1 MKRQSLW
8 PAIISAILAIVVT
21 WALYRAPA
29 ESPLHALRYL
39 YFIPVIL
46 VSFLYGLAP
55 GLFAAFLA
63 VSLMLPHILQ
73 TAARNFLSEH
83 LFSLLAEALL
93 LILSAVAVDQWL
105 GTQRRQRDF
114 YKALSDLGE
123 LLASQREAESLLKTL
138 LESLFQLTG
147 ASWGEVILK
156 ENNSLVRKI
165 ALGEPI
171 PRKPFKP
178 LAQPD
183 RKTLADMVL
192 EEGRTIVSANLE
204 LDPRFSRWADTPV
217 RFSSFLAVPLR
228 IQGKPIGLIALAN
241 KPEGPFSPQ
250 DVKMVEAVISK
261 GEIALENLWLLE
273 SEKKRAAKLAALN
286 EIARAV
292 SSALDPKLLYSIVHR
307 EISRL
312 MKAENFYIAL
322 YNPEEETVE
331 FVFVVENGKVSEWG
345 KRKAIH
351 GKGLT
356 EHIIFTGKPLLLSGD
371 AEEELKRL
379 RIEPIGRPAKSWL
392 GAPLI
397 VGDRVIGVMAV
408 QSYDEENLYTQEDLE
423 VFQNIALQTAVALE
437 NARLLER
444 TDEALAQKVKELSIL
459 AELDREMAIASS
471 DLARLLKLIL
481 DRALLY
487 TGADAGVLALLE
499 EKEGKKGLYL
509 KAQVG
514 YPPEIEQYA
523 YTPYPLERGITG
535 RVVRTG
541 QAVLCPDV
549 KLDPD
554 YDPVRES
561 TLSQLTVPIILEGKV
576 LGAITLESSRYDAF
590 TMEDLAFVRSLA
602 DRAAIAINQAML
614 FEKVRQASEAKSA
627 FISEISHELRNPL
640 ASIKGY
646 TDLILEGK
654 AGPLSERQEEFL
666 TKVRSN
672 AERMQKLLED
682 LSHLSKIE
690 AGQIP
695 LNIAPVQ
702 VKETVEEVISM
713 CREKAEEKGLSLQVE
728 IEEGLP
734 PLKADK
740 LRFTQILSNLL
751 ENACSYTPQGGKV
764 TVKACRE
771 DKFIKIEV
779 ADTGIGIP
787 FEEQPKIFQRFFR
800 GSHPMV
806 RGKQGTGLGLHIT
819 KKLVEMQ
826 GGEISF
832 RSVPNQGTTFIFT
845 LPVWE

>member
-1 MKRQSLW
+1 MRKQNLW
-8 PAIISAILAIVVT
+8 PAIFSAILTIVIT
-21 WALYRAPA
+21 WALYRTPA
-29 ESPLHALRYL
+29 GSPLHALRYL
-39 YFIPVIL
+39 YFIPVVL

-55 GLFAAFLA
+55 GLFGAFLVA
-63 VSLMLPHILQ
+63 SLMLPHILQ
-73 TAARNFLSEH
+73 TAARNFFSEH
-83 LFSLLAEALL
+83 LFSLLAEILL
-93 LILSAVAVDQWL
+93 LVLSAVAVDQWL

-123 LLASQREAESLLKTL
+123 LLASQRETESLLKTL
-138 LESLFQLTG
+138 LESLLHLTG

-156 ENNSLVRKI
+156 ENSSLVRKVAI
-165 ALGEPI
+165 GEP
-171 PRKPFKP
+171 PSRKLLAKP
-178 LAQPD
+178 N
-183 RKTLADMVL
+183 RKTLADVVL
-192 EEGRTIVSANLE
+192 EEGRSVISTNLE
-204 LDPRFSRWADTPV
+204 LDPRFSRWTDTPV
-217 RFSSFLAVPLR
+217 RFGSFLAVPLR
-228 IQGKPIGLIALAN
+228 VQGKPVGLIALAN
-241 KPEGPFSPQ
+241 KPEGSFSPREI
-250 DVKMVEAVISK
+250 KMVEAVISK
-261 GEIALENLWLLE
+261 GEIALENIWLFE
-273 SEKKRAAKLAALN
+273 SEKKRAAKLAVLN
-286 EIARAV
+286 DIARAI
-292 SSALDPKLLYSIVHR
+292 SSALDPKLLYSVVHR

-331 FVFVVENGKVSEWG
+331 FVFVVENGKVSEGG
-345 KRKAIH
+345 KRKVIP

-356 EHIIFTGKPLLLSGD
+356 EHIIFTGKPLLLCGD
-371 AEEELKRL
+371 VEGELKRL
-379 RIEPIGRPAKSWL
+379 GVEPVGRPAKCWL
-392 GAPLI
+392 GVPLAI
-397 VGDRVIGVMAV
+397 GDRIIGVMAV
-408 QSYDEENLYTQEDLE
+408 QSYEEENLYTQEDLE
-423 VFQNIALQTAVALE
+423 IFQSIALQTAVTLE
-437 NARLLER
+437 NAHLLER

-459 AELDREMAIASS
+459 AELDREMAIASL
-471 DLARLLKLIL
+471 DLARLLKLIV
-481 DRALLY
+481 DRAVSY
-487 TGADAGVLALLE
+487 TGADAGVLALVE
-499 EKEGKKGLYL
+499 EKEGKKGLFL

-523 YTPYPLERGITG
+523 YTPYPVEKGITG

-549 KLDPD
+549 SLDPD

-576 LGAITLESSRYDAF
+576 LGAITLESSRYGAF
-590 TMEDLAFVRSLA
+590 SNEDLNFAQSLA

-614 FEKVRQASEAKSA
+614 FERVRQASEAKSA

-654 AGPLSERQEEFL
+654 AGPLSERHEEFL
-666 TKVRSN
+666 KKVRSN

-682 LSHLSKIE
+682 LSNLSKIE

-695 LNIAPVQ
+695 LNIAPLQ
-702 VKETVEEVISM
+702 VKEVVEEVASLY
-713 CREKAEEKGLSLQVE
+713 REKAEGNGLSLQVD

-740 LRFTQILSNLL
+740 LRLAQILSNLL
-751 ENACSYTPQGGKV
+751 ENACSYTPQGGRI
-764 TVKACRE
+764 TIRACR
-771 DKFIKIEV
+771 DDRFIRIEV

-806 RGKQGTGLGLHIT
+806 RGKHGTGLGLHIT

-826 GGEISF
+826 GGEIWF
-832 RSVPNQGTTFIFT
+832 RSVPGQGTTFIFT

>member
-1 MKRQSLW
+1 MKKQSLW
-8 PAIISAILAIVVT
+8 PAVLSAIFVIAVT
-21 WALYRAPA
+21 WVLYRTPA
-29 ESPLHALRYL
+29 GSPLHALRYL

-46 VSFLYGLAP
+46 VSFLYGLGP
-55 GLFAAFLA
+55 GLFGAFLVA
-63 VSLMLPHILQ
+63 SLMLPHILQ
-73 TAARNFLSEH
+73 TAERNFFSEH
-83 LFSLLAEALL
+83 LFSLLIEVLL
-93 LILSAVAVDQWL
+93 LVLSAVAVDQWL

-123 LLASQREAESLLKTL
+123 LLASQRDADSLLKTL
-138 LESLFQLTG
+138 LESLVQLTG

-156 ENNSLVRKI
+156 ENKSLVRKV

-171 PRKPFKP
+171 SRKPFKP
-178 LAQPD
+178 PAQPD
-183 RKTLADMVL
+183 RKTLADIVL
-192 EEGRTIVSANLE
+192 EEGRTVVSTNLE

-217 RFSSFLAVPLR
+217 RFGSFLAVPLKV
-228 IQGKPIGLIALAN
+228 QGEPVGLIALAN
-241 KPEGPFSPQ
+241 RPEGPFSPQ
-250 DVKMVEAVISK
+250 DIKMIEAVVSK

-292 SSALDPKLLYSIVHR
+292 SSTLDPKLLYSIVHR

-322 YNPEEETVE
+322 YNPEEETIE
-331 FVFVVENGKVSEWG
+331 FVFVVENGKVSGGG
-345 KRKAIH
+345 KRKVIP

-379 RIEPIGRPAKSWL
+379 GVEPVGRPAKSWL
-392 GAPLI
+392 GVPLI
-397 VGDRVIGVMAV
+397 VGDKVIGVMAV

-459 AELDREMAIASS
+459 AELDREMAIASV
-471 DLARLLKLIL
+471 DLERLLRLIV
-481 DRALLY
+481 DRAVSY
-487 TGADAGVLALLE
+487 TGADAGVLALVE
-499 EKEGKKGLYL
+499 EREGKKGLYL

-514 YPPEIEQYA
+514 YPPEIEKYA

-549 KLDPD
+549 GLDPD

-561 TLSQLTVPIILEGKV
+561 TLSQLTVPIILEGKI
-576 LGAITLESSRYDAF
+576 LGAITLESSHYDAF
-590 TMEDLAFVRSLA
+590 TKEDLAFVRSLA

-614 FEKVRQASEAKSA
+614 FERVRQASEAKSA

-666 TKVRSN
+666 MKVRSN

-702 VKETVEEVISM
+702 VKEAVEEVVSM
-713 CREKAEEKGLSLQVE
+713 YWEKAEENGLSLQVE
-728 IEEGLP
+728 IEEDLP

-740 LRFTQILSNLL
+740 LRFAQILSNLL
-751 ENACSYTPQGGKV
+751 ENACSYTPHGGKV
-764 TVKACRE
+764 KVKACRK

-787 FEEQPKIFQRFFR
+787 FEEQPKVFQRFFR